1 METAEKI
8 SRAEGVD
15 AIELNISCPN
25 VKEGGIA
32 FGTDPKVAASLTA
45 AVKEVSALPVYVKLS
60 PNVTDI
66 VQIAKAVETAGADGI
81 SMINT
86 LMGMRLDL
94 KTARPIIANKTG
106 GLSGAAIKPV
116 AVRMIYQVY
125 EAVKIPIIGMGGV
138 TKAED
143 VLELMYAGASAV
155 AVGTA
160 NFTDPYACPK
170 IIEDLPRVM
179 DLYRIENIRDITGKA
194 HR

>member
-1 METAEKI
+1 M
-8 SRAEGVD
+8 
-15 AIELNISCPN
+15 
-25 VKEGGIA
+25 KEGGIA

-45 AVKEVSALPVYVKLS
+45 AVKEVSKVPVYVKLS

-66 VQIAKAVETAGADGI
+66 VQIAKAVEAAGADGI

-125 EAVKIPIIGMGGV
+125 EQVKIPIIGMGGI

-170 IIEDLPRVM
+170 IIEALPGVM
-179 DLYRIENIRDITGKA
+179 DKYRVDTLSGIVGKA